1 MDSLVAWLADTHITI
16 SVEPLHALDL
26 EIRELS
32 TKTAELEA
40 LWKELSLQSKTPYV
54 KRALEKN

>member
-1 MDSLVAWLADTHITI
+1 MDFLTAWLADTHITLV
-16 SVEPLHALDL
+16 VEPLHALDV

-32 TKTAELEA
+32 STTADLEA

-54 KRALEKN
+54 QKALRS